1 MKLKLLLVTVL
12 AFGGMAHAQSRLSN
26 LSIGAGFEGIF
37 PAATVTKPTSN
48 LSGFPTTQWTTNS
61 VGAVGDARYDF
72 GHHSALDFS
81 VTVNR
86 DTEIFEDA
94 SQAVTRVQTN
104 NAELIGSYIF
114 RLPSNEKIKPYA
126 LLGGGVIRF
135 SPNNNFTGLTPS
147 TESKPT
153 FAYGFGTDF
162 KLSTHWAIRLQYR
175 GLVHTDPD
183 FKLLGNSLEP
193 FGTGLRAHVAEP
205 SIQVVYHF

>member
-1 MKLKLLLVTVL
+1 
-12 AFGGMAHAQSRLSN
+12 MAHAQGLLSN

-37 PAATVTKPTSN
+37 PAATVTKATSN

-162 KLSTHWAIRLQYR
+162 KLSDPLGHPSAVSRPGPHRSRLQAPWE
-175 GLVHTDPD
+175 LVGAVWNRTPGARSRTFHPGRLP
-183 FKLLGNSLEP
+183 LLDSC
-193 FGTGLRAHVAEP
+193 F
-205 SIQVVYHF
+205 